1 MAKVWL
7 RPTQILISRSEY
19 ESENELKI
27 IVIDEK
33 EKPLESFGE
42 QKRLGLKEMALSF
55 ERVRMLRFHQKGEM
69 SKRF

>member
-1 MAKVWL
+1 MNYSVLQWLKLWL
-7 RPTQILISRSEY
+7 RLTQILISGSEY

-42 QKRLGLKEMALSF
+42 QKRLGVKEMAP
-55 ERVRMLRFHQKGEM
+55 VI
-69 SKRF
+69 